1 MYVLL
6 KSHPKLKIH
15 SIISLSNRPGP
26 ISLFEFDPESDVWEQ
41 NELEPIE
48 PWSVCP
54 LMTSMNG
61 LLYFLGDDSKH
72 LQSFDPIKKIWKLL
86 PKSKEVHLGGSLTV
100 LDGKHLIYSFDTTHI
115 YSKNESF

>member
-1 MYVLL
+1 M
-6 KSHPKLKIH
+6 
-15 SIISLSNRPGP
+15 
-26 ISLFEFDPESDVWEQ
+26 WEQ

-54 LMTSMNG
+54 LMTSMSG

-72 LQSFDPIKKIWKLL
+72 LQSFDPINKIWKLL

-100 LDGKHLIYSFDTTHI
+100 LDGKQYNLMQFVCIFLKSNTNWFTNVI
-115 YSKNESF
+115 IFRKSNNKRWVCV

>member
-1 MYVLL
+1 M
-6 KSHPKLKIH
+6 
-15 SIISLSNRPGP
+15 
-26 ISLFEFDPESDVWEQ
+26 WEQ

-72 LQSFDPIKKIWKLL
+72 LQSFDPINKVWKLL

-100 LDGKHLIYSFDTTHI
+100 LDGKKYDLMQLVMTVIILRKSNNKRWVRVRIWSNRY
-115 YSKNESF
+115 N